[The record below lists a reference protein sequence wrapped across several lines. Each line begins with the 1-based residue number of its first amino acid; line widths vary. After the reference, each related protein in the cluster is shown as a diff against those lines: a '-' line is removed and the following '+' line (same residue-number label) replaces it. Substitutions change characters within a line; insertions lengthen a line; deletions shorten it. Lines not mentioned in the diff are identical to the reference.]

1 MNRSKKTIA
10 AIYNP
15 KIQSREDLIR
25 SFVVRDKLFKKLFK
39 EIQSTTMEFPEQ
51 HYLIEGKRGMG
62 KTSLLL
68 RLSYAIE
75 QDPILNQK
83 VIPIIFN
90 EEEYSVRKMF
100 RFWERIIESLED
112 QSPLFEGLMKK
123 VKILS
128 NNLSSD
134 DVYEKELFCLL
145 YTSPSPRDA
154 TLSRMPSSA

>member
-100 RFWERIIESLED
+100 RFWAVS
-112 QSPLFEGLMKK
+112 
-123 VKILS
+123 
-128 NNLSSD
+128 
-134 DVYEKELFCLL
+134 
-145 YTSPSPRDA
+145 YTHL
-154 TLSRMPSSA
+154 TLPTICSV